1 MSLLPSRFHHSAL
14 RVAVVAAALLAV
26 GCGDEAIPQV
36 NDDDA
41 SQPAYLQT
49 PRSERQLPPG
59 VFAIAWEGR
68 GETQF
73 IVEEPLPAGYNV
85 ETVASGL
92 DNPVDLAFLPDGRI
106 LVTEQYSGL
115 IRVID
120 QGRVL
125 DEPFAEIQN
134 VVQGQ
139 LEQGLLGIAIDP
151 DFERNHWVYVFYV
164 EADDDANDF
173 PSRSVLL
180 RLTESE
186 GIASDPQELAEL
198 PFGPAGQHN
207 GGMVRFGPDGKLYV
221 TLGDTSRAELAAD
234 PSETVGKILRLERNG
249 DPATGNPFLDTPGAD
264 PRVYATGFR
273 NVFGIAFHPGLPDGL
288 IALDNAEFDG
298 DEIDI
303 VRPGLHYGWP
313 DGDGQPPIWSYL
325 NNIGPAGAVVYTGSE
340 LAAFEGDLF
349 FCQFHWGGVLHRVQ
363 LSADLNR
370 VLSDSIAAR
379 GCSSSVAQGPDGFL
393 YFLDV
398 MSGDLNRIALAE

>member
-1 MSLLPSRFHHSAL
+1 M
-14 RVAVVAAALLAV
+14 AAALLAV
-26 GCGDEAIPQV
+26 GCGDEAIPTV
-36 NDDDA
+36 SDDDPA
-41 SQPAYLQT
+41 QPAYLQT
-49 PRSERQLPPG
+49 PRGQRQLPPG
-59 VFAIAWEGR
+59 VVAIAWEGQ

-73 IVEEPLPAGYNV
+73 VMEEPLPAGYIV

-115 IRVID
+115 IRIVD

-125 DEPFAEIQN
+125 DQPFAEIED

-151 DFERNHWVYVFYV
+151 DFQRNHWVYVFYV
-164 EADDDANDF
+164 QAAEDAADF

-180 RLTESE
+180 RLTESG
-186 GIASDPQELAEL
+186 GIGSEPQELAEL

-207 GGMVRFGPDGKLYV
+207 GGGVRFGPDGKLYV
-221 TLGDTSRAELAAD
+221 TLGDTTRPELAAD
-234 PSETVGKILRLERNG
+234 PSETVGKILRLEPNG
-249 DPATGNPFLDTPGAD
+249 QPAAGNPFLDTPGAD

-273 NVFGIAFHPGLPDGL
+273 NVFGIAFHPRLPDGL
-288 IALDNAEFDG
+288 IALDNAEFEG

-313 DGDGQPPIWSYL
+313 DGGGQPPIWSYL
-325 NNIGPAGAVVYTGSE
+325 NGVGPAGAVVYTGDA
-340 LAAFEGDLF
+340 LPAFQGNLF
-349 FCQFHWGGVLHRVQ
+349 FCQFHVGGVLHRVQ
-363 LSADLNR
+363 LSTGLNR

-379 GCSSSVAQGPDGFL
+379 GCGSSVAQGPDGFL
-393 YFLDV
+393 YFLDRT
-398 MSGDLNRIALAE
+398 SGDLNRIALQE